1 MTNKWRTGILVSL
14 GVAIGASLSLA
25 NSVFAL
31 RSTNVADSE
40 IATFTQ
46 VLSKVR
52 EQYVESVDDKDLFE
66 NAINGMLAGLDPHSA
81 FLNEED
87 FKEIN
92 IHTSGK
98 FGGLGI
104 EVTMRDGFV
113 KVVTPIDDT
122 PAQRAGIQAGDL
134 IIRLDDKT
142 VKGMSLR
149 DAVNVMRGEPDTDI
163 KLTVVREG
171 VDIPL
176 NIIITRDIIKIESVK
191 SRMLENDYGYVRITT
206 FQNNTG
212 RSVDEAI
219 EKLHDEN
226 DKKLK
231 GLVLDLRNNP
241 GGVLNASVDVS
252 SVFLNDGLVVYI
264 QGRETSTRRNY
275 NAKRGD
281 AMNGAPIVVLV
292 NEGSASASEIVA
304 GALQDHQRA
313 IIMGRKTFGKG
324 SVQSVLPLHNGTAIK
339 LTTARYYTPKGRS
352 IQAEGIA
359 PDITIEPLKVS
370 AQKNNEFARL
380 KERDLK
386 NSLSNGQQ
394 QAIEA
399 AKAEAENKDGEKAKQ
414 SLAEKDYD
422 LYQALNLLK
431 GLSIAK
437 QSAR

>member
-219 EKLHDEN
+219 EKLHDKN

-380 KERDLK
+380 KERDLQ

-399 AKAEAENKDGEKAKQ
+399 AKAEAENKEGEKAKQ